1 MVDLKTLGNPLP
13 LARLFPIVLAAA
25 SILFSA
31 SGCSPARR
39 SQTVRVPTHQDP
51 PPALTATRTELIEK
65 AGQASKSIQ
74 ALKLKVSYRLTGRDP
89 GTGEIKEWRE
99 SDGFILLRK
108 PADIRVK
115 VQVFQVT
122 AIDMVSDGKDFSI
135 DVPPKNTFIRGL
147 NHQVIPPRK
156 DVPVNVR
163 PQHIFEALALEAL
176 EGADPSLISLEEF
189 RQDGRQFYIL
199 SCHRWSPDGSLA
211 LKRRIWFDR
220 LDLNIVRLQ
229 AFSPGGRLES
239 EIRYSDFRTVDG
251 HVYPGLVRFER
262 PQEAYRMAIRVQK
275 IEVNLNLAA
284 TAFVLKKLPTRQVI
298 DLTRDLPPETVN

>member
-1 MVDLKTLGNPLP
+1 MPLSR
-13 LARLFPIVLAAA
+13 LAPIFLVAA
-25 SILFSA
+25 SLSILS

-39 SQTVRVPTHQDP
+39 SPTAAIPVQQGP
-51 PPALTATRTELIEK
+51 LPAMTATRMELIER
-65 AGQASKSIQ
+65 AGRVSGFT
-74 ALKLKVSYRLTGRDP
+74 ALKLKVSYELAGRDP
-89 GTGEIKEWRE
+89 KTGEVKEWRE
-99 SDGFILLRK
+99 SAGFVLLRK

-122 AIDMVSDGKDFSI
+122 AIDMVSDGNEFSI

-163 PQHIFEALALEAL
+163 PQHIFEALAIDAL
-176 EGADPSLISLEEF
+176 DGSDPSLISLEEY

-199 SCHRWSPDGSLA
+199 SCHRRSPDGGLA

-229 AFSPGGRLES
+229 AYSAGGRLES
-239 EIRYSDFRTVDG
+239 EIGYSDFRAVDG

-262 PQEAYRMAIRVQK
+262 PQEAYRMAIRAQRIQVD
-275 IEVNLNLAA
+275 LDFAA

>member
-1 MVDLKTLGNPLP
+1 MP
-13 LARLFPIVLAAA
+13 LARLFLTVLAAA

-51 PPALTATRTELIEK
+51 PRALTATRTELIEK

-74 ALKLKVSYRLTGRDP
+74 ALKLKVSYQLTGRDP

-108 PADIRVK
+108 PADIRVR

-122 AIDMVSDGKDFSI
+122 AIDMVSDGREFSI
-135 DVPPKNTFIRGL
+135 DVPRKNTFIRGL
-147 NHQVIPPRK
+147 NHQPPRK

-176 EGADPSLISLEEF
+176 EGADPSLISLEEHE
-189 RQDGRQFYIL
+189 QDGRKFYIL
-199 SCHRWSPDGSLA
+199 SCNRWASDGSLA
-211 LKRRIWFDR
+211 LKRKIWFDR
-220 LDLNIVRLQ
+220 VDLNVVRLQ
-229 AFSPGGRLES
+229 AYAPGGRLES
-239 EIRYSDFRTVDG
+239 EIHYSDFRSLDG
-251 HVYPGLVRFER
+251 QVYPALIRFER
-262 PQEAYRMAIRVQK
+262 PQEAYRMAIRAQK
-275 IEVNLNLAA
+275 VEVNPDLDA
-284 TAFVLKKLPTRQVI
+284 TAFVLKKSPVRQVI
-298 DLTRDLPPETVN
+298 DLTRDPLPESAN

>member
-1 MVDLKTLGNPLP
+1 MPLSR
-13 LARLFPIVLAAA
+13 LAPILLAVASL
-25 SILFSA
+25 SILS

-39 SQTVRVPTHQDP
+39 GPTAPIPVHQGP
-51 PPALTATRTELIEK
+51 LAAMTATRMELIEK
-65 AGQASKSIQ
+65 AGQASGFT
-74 ALKLKVSYRLTGRDP
+74 ALKLKVSYELAGRDP
-89 GTGEIKEWRE
+89 KTGEVKEWRE
-99 SDGFILLRK
+99 SEGFVLLRK

-122 AIDMVSDGKDFSI
+122 AIDMVSDGKEFSI

-147 NHQVIPPRK
+147 NHQVIPPRR

-163 PQHIFEALALEAL
+163 PQHIFEALAIDAL
-176 EGADPSLISLEEF
+176 DGSDPSLISLEEY

-199 SCHRWSPDGSLA
+199 SCHRRAPDGGLA

-229 AFSPGGRLES
+229 AYSAGGRLES
-239 EIRYSDFRTVDG
+239 EIGYSDFRTVDG

-262 PQEAYRMAIRVQK
+262 PQEAYRMAIRAQRIQVD
-275 IEVNLNLAA
+275 LDLAA

-298 DLTRDLPPETVN
+298 DLTRDLPPGTVN